1 MENSRVDGAQSGQD
15 EGPASRAGWEG
26 DAKNNG
32 GHKLQCNLFAA
43 KPIEWLLEGEGGGGL
58 QAMERKS
65 IATAKGARTRPRI
78 HQQELGK
85 DNVLGCVGLT
95 AETSGTFRTCRTSSG
110 GLRCGHQTSQ

>member
-43 KPIEWLLEGEGGGGL
+43 KPIEWLLEGEGVVGYRRWRENQSRQPKEQGPG
-58 QAMERKS
+58 QGSTSRNW
-65 IATAKGARTRPRI
+65 ARTMY
-78 HQQELGK
+78 
-85 DNVLGCVGLT
+85 
-95 AETSGTFRTCRTSSG
+95 
-110 GLRCGHQTSQ
+110 